1 VADER
6 GAPPVLDDGE
16 TSGAVA
22 ATQALFTEVVGLFHR
37 LRILADQLHG
47 QDGMTT
53 GLRSILFELDRS
65 GPRTV
70 PQMAR
75 ARPVAR
81 QHIQGLVDQLRE
93 RRLVELKDNPAHRR
107 SHLVRLTDA
116 GRALVEGMNRR
127 ETDLLSGLQIPVRP
141 GNLQTATE
149 VLKAVREFLANPDV
163 HRVLAGTGPEAPP
176 TESVRE

>member
-1 VADER
+1 MADER
-6 GAPPVLDDGE
+6 GAPDGAHDGE

-37 LRILADQLHG
+37 LRVLAEQLHG
-47 QDGMTT
+47 QDGMTA
-53 GLRSILFELDRS
+53 GLRSILFELERS

-107 SHLVRLTDA
+107 SHVVRLTDA
-116 GRALVEGMNRR
+116 GRVLVEGMNRR
-127 ETDLLSGLQIPVRP
+127 ETDLLSGLQIPVRSDD
-141 GNLQTATE
+141 LRTATKA
-149 VLKAVREFLANPDV
+149 LKAVRESLASPDV
-163 HRVLAGTGPEAPP
+163 QRVLADVGPEAPP
-176 TESVRE
+176 TVSVRQ